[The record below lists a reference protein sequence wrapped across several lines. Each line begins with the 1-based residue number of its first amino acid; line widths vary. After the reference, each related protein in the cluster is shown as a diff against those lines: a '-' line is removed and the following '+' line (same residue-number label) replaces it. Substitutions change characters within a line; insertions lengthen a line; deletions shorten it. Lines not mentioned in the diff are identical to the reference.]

1 MWKRTQCHLLSGRV
15 VSSVQVYILSGTY
28 CLVHIVWYILSGTY
42 CLVHIVWYILSGTY
56 CLVQYMKSWGLA
68 KFNALSLCSANIC
81 KQVSILT
88 YFLAQTGFL
97 WCLRLVAVKFLVFL
111 SVVAGICSTI
121 TISFFEVFLSCL
133 FWTDFISPNAHCTWI
148 KKK

>member
-15 VSSVQVYILSGTY
+15 VSSVQV
-28 CLVHIVWYILSGTY
+28 LVHIVWYILSGTY

-56 CLVQYMKSWGLA
+56 CLVQYMKSLRTSN
-68 KFNALSLCSANIC
+68 KFNALFLCSANS

-97 WCLRLVAVKFLVFL
+97 WCLRLVAVKILIFL
-111 SVVAGICSTI
+111 SDVAGICSTI
-121 TISFFEVFLSCL
+121 TISFFEFFFFLSFL
-133 FWTDFISPNAHCTWI
+133 LWTDFISPNAHCTWI